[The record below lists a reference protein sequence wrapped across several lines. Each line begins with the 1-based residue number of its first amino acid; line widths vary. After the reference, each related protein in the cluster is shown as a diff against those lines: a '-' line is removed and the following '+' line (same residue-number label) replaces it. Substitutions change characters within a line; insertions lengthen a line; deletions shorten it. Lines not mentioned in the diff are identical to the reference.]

1 MNCFDIVLASV
12 FDRIVFLQCFCH
24 KTMSVE
30 KITLFHNALEIAI
43 ERLGKQD
50 IELKEC
56 QYEAVK
62 AVVVDRK
69 DSLCVLSTGYGES
82 LIYQLLPFICDAY
95 MGRQNAGGNYVI
107 VISPLNVLMVD
118 QITKLKEHMDVS
130 VLKTNVEAKHSDMII
145 VYHQIARPSQI
156 IFAHREALTLLEDK
170 RIFQNILKSKAY
182 QDSVRAVVIDEAN
195 LVEEW

>member
-1 MNCFDIVLASV
+1 
-12 FDRIVFLQCFCH
+12 
-24 KTMSVE
+24 MSVE

-69 DSLCVLSTGYGES
+69 HSLCVLPTGYGES

-145 VYHQIARPSQI
+145 VHHQIARPSQI

-195 LVEEW
+195 LVEE

>member
-1 MNCFDIVLASV
+1 
-12 FDRIVFLQCFCH
+12 
-24 KTMSVE
+24 MSVE

-50 IELKEC
+50 IQLKEC

-69 DSLCVLSTGYGES
+69 DTLCVLPTGYGKS
-82 LIYQLLPFICDAY
+82 LIYQLLPFVCDAY
-95 MGRQNAGGNYVI
+95 MGSENGGNCVI
-107 VISPLNVLMVD
+107 VISPLNALMVD

-130 VLKTNVEAKHSDMII
+130 VLKANVEEKRSNMVS

-156 IFAHREALTLLEDK
+156 IFAHPEALLEDK

-182 QDSVRAVVIDEAN
+182 QDSVRAVVIDERKA
-195 LVEEW
+195 